1 MEIIENFHIS
11 INILRNL
18 AIFNKTCIFRM
29 STLHEENSNS
39 RDSDEDDKD
48 SNGKGVEDATIK
60 SATVGGQNDPKPAK
74 IPTSQTC
81 DSLNELQPKLG
92 TGSPSIVS
100 SGYGSQAAS
109 SSNLSSEDS
118 LSIKSISVDETPET
132 ETNNVVCDVAKVL
145 AQPQSLNLDSLLSP
159 PDVSLQSISPGEDTD
174 HTMTETPSS
183 TNITPSQSMTESLV
197 IRRQN
202 INNKAA
208 RTLSQRLSCPS
219 NLLLQN
225 DPTSGSG
232 SIGVNDGIIRSC
244 RRSVPDV
251 NDNNAKGCS
260 YESLN
265 NKDDYFN
272 GDHIPDWLKVGESV
286 QVRPSNLSG
295 VVAFVGSTQFASGI
309 WVGLEL
315 DTSQGKNNG
324 TVKGVKYFECP
335 PKKGV
340 FVRAKNVKLDKR
352 GREMHLR
359 RRIKDNETFDRNHR
373 PCSKSKTRTK

>member
-1 MEIIENFHIS
+1 
-11 INILRNL
+11 
-18 AIFNKTCIFRM
+18 M
-29 STLHEENSNS
+29 STLHEENSSS
-39 RDSDEDDKD
+39 RESDEDDKD
-48 SNGKGVEDATIK
+48 TNSKDADDATNK
-60 SATVGGQNDPKPAK
+60 SATAGGHNDPKPNK

-132 ETNNVVCDVAKVL
+132 ETNNVEVDVVKVMV
-145 AQPQSLNLDSLLSP
+145 QPQSLNLDSLLSP
-159 PDVSLQSISPGEDTD
+159 PDVSLTSISPGEDTD

-202 INNKAA
+202 INHKSA

-225 DPTSGSG
+225 DSG
-232 SIGVNDGIIRSC
+232 SIGGVNDGIIRSC

-251 NDNNAKGCS
+251 NDNNAKGSS

-265 NKDDYFN
+265 NKDDYSN
-272 GDHIPDWLKVGESV
+272 GADIPDWMKVGESV

-295 VVAFVGSTQFASGI
+295 VIAFVGATQFASGT

-335 PKKGV
+335 AKKGV
-340 FVRAKNVKLDKR
+340 FVRPKNVKLDKR

-359 RRIKDNETFDRNHR
+359 RRIKDNETFDRSHR